1 MIGAFAPVQS
11 PKKGF
16 NNMSE
21 TTKRSTGQYQVKR
34 DSFTSSLGMMA
45 ATLGSAVGLGNI
57 WKFPSMTGTN
67 GGATFLFVYLAC
79 TIVVGLPVMISEI
92 MLGRAVKANAITTFN
107 KLSPKKQP
115 WGLVGVAGVVAAFL
129 ILCFYTEV
137 AGWVFAYIFK
147 GISGSILTTDPKV
160 ASDMFGQLISDPLM
174 SLVWQW
180 IVLVLIGFIVTFGV
194 SKGIE
199 KVTTKLMPILFC
211 LLVVVGIRS
220 MTLPG
225 ASEGLKFLFAPDF
238 SKISGTVILMAMGLA
253 FFKLSIGMGT
263 MMTYGSYCRD
273 DQNVPMTATKVM
285 LADLMVSLLAGIA
298 IFPAVFAYGFD
309 VTAGP
314 SLLFVTIPAVFASMP
329 FGYLFAIIFFVLA
342 AIASTG
348 AMLSLFEV
356 PVAYLSETKQMSR
369 KGAVITTALG
379 IVILGAPAALSHS
392 LTADVT
398 IFGKTFFDLFDFL
411 SSNIFMPAGGLCIC
425 IFTGWVFGKDRI
437 REQLSN
443 IGRLNNGGI
452 ISLFTVLVKYV
463 SPILVALVL
472 LNMLNVF

>member
-1 MIGAFAPVQS
+1 MSKTHKQSAGA
-11 PKKGF
+11 GH
-16 NNMSE
+16 
-21 TTKRSTGQYQVKR
+21 GKR
-34 DSFTSSLGMMA
+34 DSFSSSLGMLA

-57 WKFPSMTGTN
+57 WKFPSMTGSN

-92 MLGRAVKANAITTFN
+92 MLGRTVKANAITTFK
-107 KLSPKKQP
+107 KLSPRRQP
-115 WGLVGVAGVVAAFL
+115 WGLVGVAGVIAAFL

-147 GISGSILTTDPKV
+147 GLTGTVLTTDPQV
-160 ASDMFGQLISDPLM
+160 ASAAFGKLISSPM
-174 SLVWQW
+174 QSLVWQW
-180 IVLVLIGFIVTFGV
+180 IVLVTISFIVTFGV

-211 LLVVVGIRS
+211 LLVIVGIRS
-220 MTLPG
+220 LTLPG
-225 ASEGLKFLFAPDF
+225 ASAGLKFLFTPDF
-238 SKISGTVILMAMGLA
+238 SKITGTVILMAMGLA

-263 MMTYGSYCRD
+263 MMTYGSYFRD

-285 LADLMVSLLAGIA
+285 LADLVVSLLAGIA

-329 FGYLFAIIFFVLA
+329 FGSVFVVIFFVLA

-356 PVAYLSETKQMSR
+356 PVAYLCEARQMSR
-369 KGAVITTALG
+369 KGAVLTTALG
-379 IVILGAPAALSHS
+379 VTILGAPAALSNS
-392 LTADVT
+392 LTANVT
-398 IFGKTFFDLFDFL
+398 VFGKTFFDLFDYI
-411 SSNIFMPAGGLCIC
+411 SSNLIMPTGGLCIC
-425 IFTGWVFGKDRI
+425 LFTGWVFG
-437 REQLSN
+437 REKIKKQLSN
-443 IGRLNNGGI
+443 NNVLHNKAI
-452 ISLFTVLVKYV
+452 ITVFTLLVKYV
-463 SPILVALVL
+463 TPILVGMVL